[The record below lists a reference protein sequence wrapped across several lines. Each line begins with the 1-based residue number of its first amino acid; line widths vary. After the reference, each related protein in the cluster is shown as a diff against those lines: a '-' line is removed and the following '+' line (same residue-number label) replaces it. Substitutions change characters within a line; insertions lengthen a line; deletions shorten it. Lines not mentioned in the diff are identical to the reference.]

1 MERWENYT
9 DNYDG
14 TYDDP
19 DEEAD
24 RPKGFAV
31 QESRPTYKGPADCN
45 IDRKYG
51 IATPPWLNQ
60 DSPKA
65 RRRLLL
71 SDSWSISNPNR
82 FAEPVKMVTTPI
94 RVRNHPRYLGL
105 DASLWLD
112 PTLDDLPPSG
122 QKVGPEPGRLNEDD
136 QDDDD
141 DDDDDDENS
150 VISSKL
156 EYRDTSVNKA
166 LLVEA
171 RKLRKEAGKVD
182 DKDEKARLYRESQ
195 MRYTSVLKDKA
206 DPLVVHFSEAL
217 YGLGVC
223 FRKQGRFQKAVD
235 AYRHSLMLDPSG
247 CGGSVHNNLAQA
259 LTLLGL
265 HDEAK
270 GAHIQALNITRLKEE
285 NAKTHDIQ
293 VHPSFFAT
301 LQEVGLI
308 GVHDKYHES

>member
-1 MERWENYT
+1 MARLHQPGRRVRNDSRSRAETTSGRTKPSKAVASFSAVAAVHRASLFAESRSGLAFSRRPGKRRLARGQSAADVAGPHGSAKRKRANQAPAEASGPHGPISRSPLVTEDPPHVERENYT

-136 QDDDD
+136 QD
-141 DDDDDDENS
+141 ETTTTTTTRIR

-156 EYRDTSVNKA
+156 ECRDA
-166 LLVEA
+166 L
-171 RKLRKEAGKVD
+171 
-182 DKDEKARLYRESQ
+182 Q
-195 MRYTSVLKDKA
+195 
-206 DPLVVHFSEAL
+206 
-217 YGLGVC
+217 
-223 FRKQGRFQKAVD
+223 
-235 AYRHSLMLDPSG
+235 
-247 CGGSVHNNLAQA
+247 
-259 LTLLGL
+259 
-265 HDEAK
+265 
-270 GAHIQALNITRLKEE
+270 
-285 NAKTHDIQ
+285 
-293 VHPSFFAT
+293 
-301 LQEVGLI
+301 
-308 GVHDKYHES
+308 